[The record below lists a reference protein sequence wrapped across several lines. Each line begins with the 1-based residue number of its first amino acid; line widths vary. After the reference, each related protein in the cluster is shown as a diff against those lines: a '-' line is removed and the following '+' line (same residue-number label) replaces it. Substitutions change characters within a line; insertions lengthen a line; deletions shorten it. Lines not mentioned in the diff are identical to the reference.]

1 MIGALVIE
9 AFPGETFAFYGM
21 EVKRRSPFPETL
33 SCAYSDGCVTNIPTR
48 DAYPKEGC
56 SFFRRHHIPD
66 MLFLQT
72 YGVGSALELGTA
84 EMVVD
89 ETVRLV
95 HDIWKSRKKASAV
108 TV

>member
-1 MIGALVIE
+1 MIE

-56 SFFRRHHIPD
+56 SFFRRYHIPD

-72 YGVGSALELGTA
+72 YGVGSASEPGSL

-95 HDIWKSRKKASAV
+95 HDIWKPRKKARAV